1 MIQENE
7 LKITCYTFENG
18 GAIPIKHTGFDRDV
32 SPGFQLLYLCEEAV
46 SIAIIMDD
54 LDVPFTPTFNHWL
67 IWNIPKMKE
76 IPENIPYAAVVSE
89 LGNAVQGIAWGKNR
103 YRGPK
108 QPIFV
113 RSTHR
118 YVFHFFILDCFLSLK
133 PSARKQEL
141 LKAMQGHILQESNI
155 TGKYKR

>member
-1 MIQENE
+1 MGENRN
-7 LKITCYTFENG
+7 LKITSRSFESG
-18 GAIPIKHTGFDRDV
+18 GIIPIKYTGFDRDS
-32 SPGFQLLYLCEEAV
+32 SPDFQLANLCENAV

-54 LDVPFTPTFNHWL
+54 VDIRFIPEFNHWL

-76 IPENIPYAAVVSE
+76 IPENIPHIAAIPE

-113 RSTHR
+113 RNMHR
-118 YVFHFFILDCFLSLK
+118 YVFRFFVLDCFLPLDS
-133 PSARKQEL
+133 SARKQEL
-141 LKAMQGHILQESNI
+141 LKAMEGHILQEGSI